1 MLASTLFQDINEEDM
16 GQGEILAVTALSVI
30 NIIYIYI
37 YIYIY
42 KVLHQVKYISYAIY
56 CEIKTNL
63 QKLDISVLKILF

>member
-37 YIYIY
+37 YIYIRF
-42 KVLHQVKYISYAIY
+42 YIKWNIFHMQFTA
-56 CEIKTNL
+56 K
-63 QKLDISVLKILF
+63 